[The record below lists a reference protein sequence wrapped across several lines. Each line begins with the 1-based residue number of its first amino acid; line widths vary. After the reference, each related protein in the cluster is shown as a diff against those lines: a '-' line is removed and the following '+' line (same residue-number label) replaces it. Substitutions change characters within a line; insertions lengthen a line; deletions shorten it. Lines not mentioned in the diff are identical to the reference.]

1 MIRDRQAARRRSNR
15 SGGSA
20 RALRIGAVLLALA
33 ALTPLILAKLPD
45 PPPEQ
50 PAAVAIAI
58 DDLT

>member
-1 MIRDRQAARRRSNR
+1 MLRERHAARRRAAGGSNR
-15 SGGSA
+15 T
-20 RALRIGAVLLALA
+20 LRIGAALLALV

-58 DDLT
+58 DGLT